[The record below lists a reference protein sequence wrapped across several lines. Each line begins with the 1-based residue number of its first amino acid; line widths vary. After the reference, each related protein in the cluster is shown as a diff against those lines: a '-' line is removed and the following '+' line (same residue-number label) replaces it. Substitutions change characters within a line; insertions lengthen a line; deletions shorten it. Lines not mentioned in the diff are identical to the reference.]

1 MIDDFNPPKKP
12 KQPNKPELLTGFRP
26 SSNLPEHSGDD
37 LIPKNQLYE
46 QPFIEQQNEPQT
58 NNLIP
63 ENENISMPII
73 VKKSKKKK
81 VVIILLVL
89 LLLAGAGVSAWYFGI
104 RDTGRT
110 NTNAA
115 VVVEGEPIEK
125 VEEAPKTTASPLSG
139 VEVAPEIASRPVTAI
154 MIENSGEARPQ
165 SGLYDAEL
173 VFEAI
178 AEGGVT
184 RYLALFQ
191 AAQPQ
196 IIGPI
201 RSARPYY
208 VEWAAAFNASYVHAG
223 GSPEGLQRIKDI
235 GVKDVS
241 AFSDSEVFYRTS
253 DRFAPHNLYSSFK
266 GLDDINTRNGFTTSE
281 FTTWA
286 RKNDLAQTPNATQI
300 SLAVS
305 SDFYNVDYTYNALTN
320 TYDRTLGGDPD
331 LDAANG
337 KRISPKT
344 VIAMSVNRSQSG
356 IYSVYTTTGSGQLL
370 LFQDGRAIEGTWS
383 RSEATDNYTLTDKYG
398 FPIVL
403 NKGQAWIT
411 VLSSINQA
419 TFN

>member
-12 KQPNKPELLTGFRP
+12 KQQSKPELLTGFRP

-37 LIPKNQLYE
+37 LMPKSQTPE
-46 QPFIEQQNEPQT
+46 PAPTAPISEPQT
-58 NNLIP
+58 TTTNTEDL
-63 ENENISMPII
+63 SMPIV

-81 VVIILLVL
+81 ILIILLIL
-89 LLLAGAGVSAWYFGI
+89 LLVIGAGASAWYFGI
-104 RDTGRT
+104 RDIGKTS
-110 NTNAA
+110 TNAT
-115 VVVEGEPIEK
+115 VVVEEETVEE
-125 VEEAPKTTASPLSG
+125 VEEAPKTAASPLSG
-139 VEVAPEIASRPVTAI
+139 VEVAPELASRPVTAI

-165 SGLYDAEL
+165 SGLYEAEL

-208 VEWAAAFNASYVHAG
+208 VEWAATYDASYVHAG
-223 GSPEGLQRIKDI
+223 GSPDGLQRIKDLD
-235 GVKDVS
+235 VKDVS

-266 GLDDINTRNGFTTSE
+266 GIDSINQRNGFTTSE
-281 FTTWA
+281 FTPWS
-286 RKNDLAQTPNATQI
+286 RKKDLAQTPNATQI

-305 SDFYNVDYTYNALTN
+305 SDFYNVNYTYNALTN
-320 TYDRTLGGDPD
+320 TYDRSLGGEPHVDETS
-331 LDAANG
+331 G
-337 KRISPKT
+337 KTISPKI
-344 VIAMSVNRSQSG
+344 VIAMSMNRSQNG
-356 IYSVYTTTGSGQLL
+356 IYSVYTTTGSGQLIV
-370 LFQDGRAIEGTWS
+370 FQDGRAIEGTWS
-383 RSEATDNYTLTDKYG
+383 RTGATDDYKLTDKYG